1 MYEHHTNAFF
11 NECRAFGR
19 LKEADREELA
29 VKTHGYLT
37 LDLHG
42 KFKDRLIKLAKSSPY
57 PTSSTQS
64 IDYPSKSIL
73 NSIFMC
79 PPGREKELRFCILKD
94 YIKGTT
100 HSMTSIEDCQ
110 EDKAALFP
118 KMLEDL
124 HGLHECGIVV
134 YDIHRD
140 QYVNGVL
147 VDFGRAAT
155 VPHIDSPEA
164 GLQPRW
170 LCASQAANDLHTF
183 QSRVIDRHNQSLA
196 LLRPNNAEAGRS
208 TLQAYKKLFVYDP
221 ERLPSFPYEQRPL
234 LPLVNGGFPN
244 RYKRE
249 MTQFPRYDPAEF
261 DWRTSQAAHSQKRG
275 LLQEGVDVID
285 FRYDPRNLAE
295 ASAPRSRKSR
305 AVSKAGPLR
314 RKDQVKA
321 KTRRVASGDRRKD
334 HETGDNDGEVTRRL
348 RRRKR
353 LRFSLTKEQLDRE
366 ASGESKRWALEVMP
380 ARAQPQR
387 RTTRQVTPTA
397 ASSRP
402 RRSNAKY

>member
-19 LKEADREELA
+19 LKEVEREELA
-29 VKTHGYLT
+29 VKAHGYVT

-57 PTSSTQS
+57 PTSSAQTV
-64 IDYPSKSIL
+64 DYPSKSIL
-73 NSIFMC
+73 YSIFMC
-79 PPGREKELRFCILKD
+79 PQGREKELRFCILKD
-94 YIKGTT
+94 YIEGTT
-100 HSMTSIEDCQ
+100 HSMTSIEDCR

-155 VPHIDSPEA
+155 IPHIDGPEA

-170 LCASQAANDLHTF
+170 LCASQAANDLYTF

-196 LLRPNNAEAGRS
+196 LLRPKNAEAGGS
-208 TLQAYKKLFVYDP
+208 ILQAYRKSFVYDP
-221 ERLPSFPYEQRPL
+221 ERLPTFPYEQRPL
-234 LPLVNGGFPN
+234 LPLVSGGFPN

-249 MTQFPRYDPAEF
+249 MTQFPNYDPAEF
-261 DWRTSQAAHSQKRG
+261 DWRTSQAAYSQKRG
-275 LLQEGVDVID
+275 LLREGVDAID
-285 FRYDPRNLAE
+285 FQYDPKNLAE
-295 ASAPRSRKSR
+295 ASAPWNRKLR
-305 AVSKAGPLR
+305 AVSKAGLLSL
-314 RKDQVKA
+314 KDQVNTR
-321 KTRRVASGDRRKD
+321 TRRVAGGGRHKD
-334 HETGDNDGEVTRRL
+334 HAPGDTEGGVTRQQKT
-348 RRRKR
+348 RKQ
-353 LRFSLTKEQLDRE
+353 LRFSLTKEQLERE
-366 ASGESKRWALEVMP
+366 ASGEGKRWALEVMP
-380 ARAQPQR
+380 ARALHR
-387 RTTRQVTPTA
+387 RRVRQHVTPTA

>member
-19 LKEADREELA
+19 LKEVDREELA
-29 VKTHGYLT
+29 VKAHGYVT

-42 KFKDRLIKLAKSSPY
+42 RFKEQLIKLAKSSPY
-57 PTSSTQS
+57 PTSSAQTV
-64 IDYPSKSIL
+64 DYPSKSIL
-73 NSIFMC
+73 SSIFMC

-94 YIKGTT
+94 YVKATT
-100 HSMTSIEDCQ
+100 HSMTSIDDCR

-134 YDIHRD
+134 YDIHRG

-155 VPHIDSPEA
+155 IPHIDSPEA

-170 LCASQAANDLHTF
+170 LCASQAANDLQTF
-183 QSRVIDRHNQSLA
+183 QSRIIDRHNQSLA
-196 LLRPNNAEAGRS
+196 LLRPSNAEARRS
-208 TLQAYKKLFVYDP
+208 TLQAYRNSFVYDP
-221 ERLPSFPYEQRPL
+221 ERLPSFPYEKRPL

-261 DWRTSQAAHSQKRG
+261 DWKMSQAAYSQKRG
-275 LLQEGVDVID
+275 LLQEGGDVID
-285 FRYDPRNLAE
+285 FQYDPRNLGE
-295 ASAPRSRKSR
+295 ASAPRNRKLR
-305 AVSKAGPLR
+305 AVSKASLLS
-314 RKDQVKA
+314 RKDRVKT
-321 KTRRVASGDRRKD
+321 KTRRVAGGDRHKD
-334 HETGDNDGEVTRRL
+334 HTPGYTEGAVTSK
-348 RRRKR
+348 RKR
-353 LRFSLTKEQLDRE
+353 KKQLCFSLTKEQLERE
-366 ASGESKRWALEVMP
+366 ASGEGRRWALEVMP
-380 ARAQPQR
+380 ARAQPRR